1 MGLLDGK
8 VAIVTGAGR
17 GIGRGEAMLL
27 AQEGAKVIVN
37 DLGGSWDGIGED
49 SRPAVQVV
57 EEIRAAGGVAEPNFG
72 DVASWDASKAMV
84 QQAVDTWGK
93 LDILICNAGI
103 LRDRMIFNMSEDE
116 WDAIMKVHL
125 KGHFAPTRHAAAYWR
140 EVSKTTG
147 KPANGRIVMTSSA
160 SGLYS
165 NFGQSNY
172 AAAKIGIA
180 HFGIT
185 VAKEVAKYGVTCN
198 VICPGARTR
207 LTETTFG
214 SGAFQVEGNFDQH
227 HPDNIA
233 PWVTYLA
240 TDEAAHVNGQVFEV
254 MGGKVTLNQGW
265 HVVNEI
271 NKDDRWSVSEL
282 VGKSKDLFGSQPS
295 SVDLGQ
301 LGSSSPAK

>member
-49 SRPAVQVV
+49 ARPAVQVV
-57 EEIRAAGGVAEPNFG
+57 EEIRAAGGIAEPNFS
-72 DVASWDASKAMV
+72 DVSSWEASKAMV
-84 QQAVDTWGK
+84 QQAIDTWGK

-103 LRDRMIFNMSEDE
+103 LRDRMIFNMSEEE
-116 WDAIMKVHL
+116 WDSIMKVHL

-140 EVSKTTG
+140 EVSKKSG
-147 KPANGRIVMTSSA
+147 QPANGHIVMTSSTA
-160 SGLYS
+160 GLYS

-185 VAKEVAKYGVTCN
+185 VAKEVAKYGVNCN
-198 VICPGARTR
+198 IICPSARTR

-214 SGAFQVEGNFDQH
+214 SGAFAYEGNFDMF

-233 PWVTYLA
+233 PWVVYLC
-240 TDEAAHVNGQVFEV
+240 TDQASHVNGQVFEV
-254 MGGKVTLNQGW
+254 GGGTVALDHGW
-265 HVVNEI
+265 RVVSEI
-271 NKDDRWSVSEL
+271 NKDERWTVSEL
-282 VGKSKDLFGSQPS
+282 VDKSHNLFGSIPS
-295 SVDLGQ
+295 SVEISQ
-301 LGSSSPAK
+301 LAPKEK